1 MPRKTR
7 HPAHPDHYLTL
18 LISPPSSNTTF
29 KCKACGHLIS
39 GFYYNCAEC
48 GIYYHI
54 LCSALPLSI
63 AISSHPHTLKI
74 KFSPPYVFYCDLCD
88 KPSHVGWLY
97 RCRFCEF
104 DAHISCAIS
113 QRRSQPVPLPNTLTR
128 QIIYSSASIME
139 TSRLID
145 YGIESDELMQLVV
158 QGVARGNDVAVAGWD
173 ERLRSPQE
181 KLEIGRFQLNQTETQ
196 MSRTGTS
203 NKDPSGSVSED
214 LTIPSYQ
221 FSDQCFSIDLQ
232 KSCSSVDLRSQT
244 KKEASHQDAKVVPEV
259 ETRISSDKMTM
270 LNSKNSG
277 NKPVFNP
284 LYKAPED
291 WLNEASLLEGS
302 NRYDGMKLGQ
312 NEENGKTNG
321 YGGSR
326 PPAGIKEHG
335 VKSVS
340 SIHDHFLF

>member
-1 MPRKTR
+1 
-7 HPAHPDHYLTL
+7 
-18 LISPPSSNTTF
+18 
-29 KCKACGHLIS
+29 
-39 GFYYNCAEC
+39 
-48 GIYYHI
+48 
-54 LCSALPLSI
+54 
-63 AISSHPHTLKI
+63 
-74 KFSPPYVFYCDLCD
+74 
-88 KPSHVGWLY
+88 
-97 RCRFCEF
+97 
-104 DAHISCAIS
+104 
-113 QRRSQPVPLPNTLTR
+113 
-128 QIIYSSASIME
+128 ME

-244 KKEASHQDAKVVPEV
+244 RKEASHQDAKVVPEV

-312 NEENGKTNG
+312 KEENGKTNG